1 MKPTTRKLDELGR
14 LVLPRE
20 LREELGWRMVR
31 AFALNTPEAVFCL
44 PQNTPAVP
52 FAAAVKRLRRS
63 AAKKY
68 VEPVFGPFVNY
79 SNNKER
85 ASA

>member
-20 LREELGWRMVR
+20 LREELGWRMESLCIKHAGSSVLLTAEHPR
-31 AFALNTPEAVFCL
+31 CALCGGCETLAEV
-44 PQNTPAVP
+44 
-52 FAAAVKRLRRS
+52 S
-63 AAKKY
+63 GKKS